1 MPIYNKYDAI
11 KGLSYFQYGETG
23 KKYYYKNLI
32 EKRKSYVKALKQARV
47 IHANR
52 KYRK

>member
-1 MPIYNKYDAI
+1 MPIYNRYDEI
-11 KGLSYFQYGETG
+11 KRLSYFQYGETG

-32 EKRKSYVKALKQARV
+32 EKRKSYEKALKQTKA
-47 IHANR
+47 INANR